1 MHIPV
6 KVDYGVR
13 ALVDLAQHQGSGPS
27 RSADIARRQFI
38 PEAFLDRLLL
48 TMSKAGLV
56 SSQRGPLGGHA
67 LAQDPAQ
74 ISLGAVMAAMGE
86 TDTLVGCLDDPSA
99 CSISPACS
107 QRDIWREVE
116 EAVHQ
121 VLDNT
126 TIADLVRRLGDREP
140 VQAG

>member
-13 ALVDLAQHQGSGPS
+13 ALIDLAQHEESSPI
-27 RSADIARRQFI
+27 RSADIARRQFV

-56 SSQRGPLGGHA
+56 MSQRGPQGGHA
-67 LAQDPAQ
+67 LALAPDQ
-74 ISLGAVMAAMGE
+74 ISLGAVMESMGE
-86 TDTLVGCLDDPSA
+86 TETMVGCLDDPSA
-99 CSISPACS
+99 CNISPACS
-107 QRDIWREVE
+107 QCDIWREVE
-116 EAVHQ
+116 DAVRQ

-126 TIADLVRRLGDREP
+126 TIADLVERLADREP
-140 VQAG
+140 VQAA